1 MRKFLYPLP
10 FVALLCVFLFN
21 CSNEGFEKPKP
32 SDIASWAGLEAIDD
46 TPVKC
51 FVGESCYEISRSSCY
66 IIGGEEKDST
76 CVSFTCGW
84 NHETVKYGEEAILSF
99 AFKSD
104 SIAQEEGCSLKKI
117 ISYIPSYGTKE
128 LVRGNEYTISASTI
142 PGLKYSEDA
151 NIVTEATVTCG
162 DKTIPHKC
170 KSLTVKSVPM
180 EFSCKWTPNKVNY
193 GGKSTLS
200 FAFDPASADIAEKEG
215 CVPKISPLNP
225 GEEHIINARNI
236 AGLSYSKDTTITAK
250 ATVTCGT
257 YDLPVKDCDA
267 LKVNAVPGPVI
278 TGGLSFKEDKVNFVS
293 NDSNYFFI
301 GTKVDSTYINNT
313 IKITN
318 SQEAGCSDSD
328 VKIKIEGSPAK
339 PDTSVRATAVVICK
353 NIGDDELVLGGI
365 SAEVLPNYKIG
376 KCELAGNSKTTMLSK
391 DTLTVAIDTSDIYGR
406 CNKVEYTFNGTT
418 YSSSNSFVLA
428 NSGNTDLK
436 NIKAKVTCN
445 GKDTTVVCPTVTVAS
460 YIYSTTCKDGTYD
473 IDIPKGTTIIGLAC
487 STSKNGKGDDGADNN
502 WNAYYINCQNKDY
515 NLSVSGGRI
524 KEAPGN
530 GLSYNFFPDTE
541 PIKEG
546 NLYRYPYDIIIK
558 ADEVL
563 KCGIW

>member
-1 MRKFLYPLP
+1 M
-10 FVALLCVFLFN
+10 CVFFFN
-21 CSNEGFEKPKP
+21 CSNDGFEKPKP

-51 FVGESCYEISRSSCY
+51 FVGESCYEISRSACD
-66 IIGGEEKDST
+66 IIGGEEKPDKNCISFACEWNSNSVEYGQEST
-76 CVSFTCGW
+76 
-84 NHETVKYGEEAILSF
+84 LSF
-99 AFKSD
+99 KWGNV
-104 SIAQEEGCSLKKI
+104 AQEGCSVKI
-117 ISYIPSYGTKE
+117 SPLDTGKH
-128 LVRGNEYTISASTI
+128 LISAST
-142 PGLKYSEDA
+142 
-151 NIVTEATVTCG
+151 
-162 DKTIPHKC
+162 
-170 KSLTVKSVPM
+170 
-180 EFSCKWTPNKVNY
+180 
-193 GGKSTLS
+193 
-200 FAFDPASADIAEKEG
+200 
-215 CVPKISPLNP
+215 
-225 GEEHIINARNI
+225 I
-236 AGLSYSKDTTITAK
+236 AGLSYSNDTTIVAE
-250 ATVTCGT
+250 ATVTCET
-257 YDLPVKDCDA
+257 AAAPIVQNCKPLIVKS
-267 LKVNAVPGPVI
+267 VPGPEKK
-278 TGGLSFKEDKVNFVS
+278 GELSFDKSKVNYTS

-301 GTKVDSTYINNT
+301 GTKIDSTYIKNT
-313 IKITN
+313 IEITN
-318 SQEAGCSDSD
+318 KELYGCGDIK
-328 VKIKIEGSPAK
+328 VKIEGTPAK
-339 PDTSVRATAVVICK
+339 LGTQVRATAVVTCSL
-353 NIGDDELVLGGI
+353 IGELELDGI
-365 SAEVLPNYKIG
+365 SAEVLPDYKIG

-391 DTLTVAIDTSDIYGR
+391 DTLTVAIDTSDIYKR
-406 CNKVEYTFNGTT
+406 CNKIEYTFNGTT
-418 YSSSNSFVLA
+418 YSSSNSFALT

-445 GKDTTVVCPTVTVAS
+445 GKDTIVACPAVTVAS